1 MDSMS
6 HDARIEA
13 AIAELKPQKRVNY
26 AATARK
32 WKVEPT
38 TLRRRFIGETRSI
51 QEANAESHQ
60 KLTSIQEEALIEHIN
75 KLTDRGIPPTPQ
87 IVKNIAEELA
97 KSKLGPNWV
106 FRFCKRHCSRLA
118 SEYLRKIDHKRKV
131 ADNSRYFHYFFNT
144 VRNHSGDIMMM
155 LR

>member
-1 MDSMS
+1 MS

-106 FRFCKRHCSRLA
+106 SRFCKRHCSHLA

-131 ADNSRYFHYFFNT
+131 ADNFRYFHYFFNT

>member
-38 TLRRRFIGETRSI
+38 TLRRQFIGETRSI

-60 KLTSIQEEALIEHIN
+60 KLTSIQEEVLIEHIN
-75 KLTDRGIPPTPQ
+75 KLTD
-87 IVKNIAEELA
+87 
-97 KSKLGPNWV
+97 
-106 FRFCKRHCSRLA
+106 
-118 SEYLRKIDHKRKV
+118 
-131 ADNSRYFHYFFNT
+131 
-144 VRNHSGDIMMM
+144 
-155 LR
+155 